1 MKKRLSLGQRTFLFF
16 LTVFLV
22 SKIPGFL
29 TELKMTQAL
38 RSFDA
43 QETVFTLRSWAPLP
57 WVELRS
63 DQLTESELELI
74 QQYVDSYRF
83 EKTVFLAEFNTDGGP
98 ALRLEFDCAQGHMA
112 LEAGRVYWIGALGIP
127 RAALFEEDNEKYQA
141 IKSLMIKYSKTS

>member
-1 MKKRLSLGQRTFLFF
+1 MKKKLSLGQRTFLFF

-43 QETVFTLRSWAPLP
+43 QETVFTLQSWAPLP

-63 DQLTESELELI
+63 
-74 QQYVDSYRF
+74 

-141 IKSLMIKYSKTS
+141 IESLMIKYSKTS